1 MVSQPAMKTLNA
13 SLAPWSLVF
22 GLVLFSLISCRSQDV
37 ASDAVSTAPTWKY
50 FDGAAWQVLTPALDR
65 LQVERRRIDKTD
77 NKADETTTSEIIM
90 LKKSAQTVA
99 ELESVAQ
106 QMQQAQ
112 SDIVKIH
119 GFIVRDGQSRRLT
132 GQVLVQFSSDD
143 VRVAVEKKFALTAA
157 TTLRSPLPTVAY
169 NTPATLF
176 SSLKTASLLQQES
189 GVVYAMPQYEL
200 DRVRR

>member
-50 FDGAAWQVLTPALDR
+50 FDGAAWQVLT
-65 LQVERRRIDKTD
+65 RRIDKTD